1 MPYTLEITLISP
13 LSPGSGEGWAGM
25 IDSDV
30 VFDEYGLPYIPA
42 RRIKGILR
50 EMAYDVTGALAPLWG
65 ASKPLFTETD
75 VPCLFGNRG
84 DIQSSPLSVENAYL
98 TDYQQ
103 TRQWLEWA
111 ERSAKRKVK
120 QKSDAAPIMTRARV
134 METFTHLRQQ
144 TAINEQGVAAKG
156 ALRTSR
162 VLNRHQQFFSRVEIS
177 PANSDYETLLALA
190 SGVMRALGG
199 KRNRGLGQVRCR
211 LLSHD
216 NQDLTEKAL
225 LEIRQRFGLQATE
238 AQTR

>member
-1 MPYTLEITLISP
+1 
-13 LSPGSGEGWAGM
+13 M

-50 EMAYDVTGALAPLWG
+50 EMAYDVSGALAPLWG
-65 ASKPLFTETD
+65 ASPPLFTD
-75 VPCLFGNRG
+75 AHVLQLFGNRG
-84 DIQSSPLSVENAYL
+84 EIHSSPLSVENACL
-98 TDYQQ
+98 ADYQQ

-111 ERSAKRKVK
+111 KRNAKRKVK

-144 TAINEQGVAAKG
+144 TAIENGIAQKG

-177 PANSDYETLLALA
+177 PENEDHETLLALA
-190 SGVMRALGG
+190 AGVMRALGG
-199 KRNRGLGQVRCR
+199 KRNRGLGQVQCR
-211 LLSHD
+211 LLNHN

-225 LEIRQRFGLQATE
+225 LEMGRRFGVQVSGNVERGA
-238 AQTR
+238 

>member
-13 LSPGSGEGWAGM
+13 LSSGSGEDWAGM

-50 EMAYDVTGALAPLWG
+50 EMAYDLSNALAPLWG
-65 ASKPLFTETD
+65 ASPPIFTDAE
-75 VPCLFGNRG
+75 VLQLFGNRG
-84 DIQSSPLSVENAYL
+84 EIQASPLAVENAYL
-98 TDYQQ
+98 NDYQP
-103 TRQWLEWA
+103 TRQWMEWA
-111 ERSAKRKVK
+111 KRLAKWKEL
-120 QKSDAAPIMTRARV
+120 QKPDLAPIVTRARV

-144 TAINEQGVAAKG
+144 TAIENGIAQKG

-177 PANSDYETLLALA
+177 PEKEAYETLLALA
-190 SGVMRALGG
+190 AGIMRALGG
-199 KRNRGLGQVRCR
+199 KRNRGLGQVQCR
-211 LLSHD
+211 LLTHD

-225 LEIRQRFGLQATE
+225 LEIGRRFGVQVTG
-238 AQTR
+238 RVK